1 MRYAFRSTVVRWN
14 SQEDSWYF
22 AHVPVEESAEIAALP
37 IPRRGFGSLR
47 VRAQIGETT
56 WKTSVFPNRDGR
68 YSLPLKREVRTRE
81 GLEDGDP
88 VSVTIELIELE
99 P

>member
-1 MRYAFRSTVVRWN
+1 MRYAFRSAVTRWN
-14 SQEDSWYF
+14 SREDSWYF
-22 AHVPVEESAEIAALP
+22 AHVPVEEADEITSLP

-47 VRAQIGETT
+47 VRAQIGQTAWTT
-56 WKTSVFPNRDGR
+56 SIFPNGDGR

-81 GLEDGDP
+81 GLEEGDI
-88 VSVTIELIELE
+88 VTVDLELIDLE

>member
-1 MRYAFRSTVVRWN
+1 MRISRPS
-14 SQEDSWYF
+14 S
-22 AHVPVEESAEIAALP
+22 H
-37 IPRRGFGSLR
+37 GSLR
-47 VRAQIGETT
+47 VQAQIGDTT
-56 WKTSVFPNRDGR
+56 WKTSVFPNGDGR

-81 GLEDGDP
+81 GLEAGDT